1 MRQTSYKGASETPL
15 DQSFVDYCTVDGE
28 SDILWTCCVDVC
40 SYEAQRMF
48 IELDNLREAAKFKR
62 GKVSRR
68 PRILMTI

>member
-1 MRQTSYKGASETPL
+1 M
-15 DQSFVDYCTVDGE
+15 
-28 SDILWTCCVDVC
+28 CVDVC

-62 GKVSRR
+62 GKVSRP

>member
-1 MRQTSYKGASETPL
+1 M
-15 DQSFVDYCTVDGE
+15 
-28 SDILWTCCVDVC
+28 DVC

-68 PRILMTI
+68 PRILMTIRTSKYKTLIPFRAIRAV